1 MNMASYITLATAC
14 ITIISAV
21 AGLGW
26 WLSNQF
32 SHSHQLFYEAIS
44 ELRAGFQAALE
55 RHEEKTIERFRET
68 EAQIHK
74 LELRNAQVDGE
85 RSATANGRMS
95 RHGES

>member
-44 ELRAGFQAALE
+44 ELRAGRRSLE
-55 RHEEKTIERFRET
+55 DVF
-68 EAQIHK
+68 
-74 LELRNAQVDGE
+74 LQVTRG
-85 RSATANGRMS
+85 AVQ
-95 RHGES
+95 